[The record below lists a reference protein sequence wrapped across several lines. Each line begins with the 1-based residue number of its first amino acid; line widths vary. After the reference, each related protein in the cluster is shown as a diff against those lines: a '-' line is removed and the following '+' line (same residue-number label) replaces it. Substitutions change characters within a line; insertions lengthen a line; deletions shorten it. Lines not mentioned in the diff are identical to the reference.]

1 MVTSQS
7 AYILA
12 RLSLSHSCALIAG
25 GLAIGFFFGLSNL
38 KLDFAATTC
47 SQNQYF
53 GCGFLFPVVSPFRF
67 VSFLVL
73 PTPEYIVQGYPSEI
87 LPALQVLSKP

>member
-12 RLSLSHSCALIAG
+12 RLSPSHSCALIAG
-25 GLAIGFFFGLSNL
+25 GLAIGFFDLSNL
-38 KLDFAATTC
+38 KLDSGYRLQPTC

-73 PTPEYIVQGYPSEI
+73 PTPLCMWVVHSVCVCE
-87 LPALQVLSKP
+87 LQKL